1 MAKYQ
6 VVVGNVGTI
15 YDGDNPIMA
24 RTEYGV
30 MKQASKAPYGRA
42 SGEPV
47 TLFCDGE
54 ILHGFDYPGTNQEDR
69 DD

>member
-24 RTEYGV
+24 RTEYGI
-30 MKQASKAPYGRA
+30 MKEASKTPFGRA

-54 ILHGFDYPGTNQEDR
+54 PLHGFEYVPEDR